1 MQPAFSPL
9 CVVSARITAVVE
21 EEEEEEMRGRRKAR
35 KSGCLTSAAFSL
47 TFPWSHIKNRPMG
60 FAL

>member
-9 CVVSARITAVVE
+9 CVVSARITAVE
-21 EEEEEEMRGRRKAR
+21 EEEEEVRGRRKAR
-35 KSGCLTSAAFSL
+35 KSGSLMSAAFSL